1 MKDKTT
7 WSSQLIDKTA
17 LDKVQHA
24 FMIKPLNKLG
34 NYHNIIKGIYDKST
48 GNIITVKIW
57 KLRCRTFDEH
67 IYISTHAYI
76 YASTHSLK

>member
-48 GNIITVKIW
+48 VNAILNSE
-57 KLRCRTFDEH
+57 KLEAFLLR
-67 IYISTHAYI
+67 S
-76 YASTHSLK
+76 